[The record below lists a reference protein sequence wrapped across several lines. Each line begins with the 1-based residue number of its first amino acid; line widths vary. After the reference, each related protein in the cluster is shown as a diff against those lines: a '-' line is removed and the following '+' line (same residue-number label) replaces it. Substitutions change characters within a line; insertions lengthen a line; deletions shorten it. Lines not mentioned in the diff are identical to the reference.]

1 MYVPVI
7 TVLEVAIGDYGITVD
22 KLAGAV
28 ETMTKDDKSVTYAMK
43 PQLEG
48 SCNIF
53 LYSFYICTF
62 FLHSHIT
69 LAYTR
74 QLTH

>member
-1 MYVPVI
+1 MYVFVI

-22 KLAGAV
+22 KLAGAL
-28 ETMTKDDKSVTYAMK
+28 ETVTKDDKSVTYAMK

-53 LYSFYICTF
+53 LYSFTF

-69 LAYTR
+69 LAYIR
-74 QLTH
+74 QLTR

>member
-1 MYVPVI
+1 MYASVI

-28 ETMTKDDKSVTYAMK
+28 ETMTMDDKSVTYAMK

-53 LYSFYICTF
+53 LYSFPF
-62 FLHSHIT
+62 FLHSHIDIHKISRT
-69 LAYTR
+69 
-74 QLTH
+74 